1 MDDGSQ
7 LSGVKRAL
15 HWASWTRINTLKQM
29 SAERRHHR
37 PSPSLPSDRLV
48 DYMGLLKRLL
58 GDEPEPPQDVRSA
71 RDTRWVEDVER
82 FGDIR
87 VDVVGESHYQP
98 AIRAACNWKPGADTL
113 FHCVAELVPEP
124 TNPYDRNAIKVTI
137 DGACVGHL
145 SRQDAVTLGSA
156 VREAIK
162 RQGSGMCRAVI
173 AGRANSDTDNLGV
186 FLHLDAEFG

>member
-1 MDDGSQ
+1 MD
-7 LSGVKRAL
+7 
-15 HWASWTRINTLKQM
+15 
-29 SAERRHHR
+29 
-37 PSPSLPSDRLV
+37 
-48 DYMGLLKRLL
+48 
-58 GDEPEPPQDVRSA
+58 
-71 RDTRWVEDVER
+71 R

-113 FHCVAELVPEP
+113 FHCMAELVPEP

-145 SRQDAVTLGSA
+145 SRQDAMTLRPA

-162 RQGSGMCRAVI
+162 RQGSGICRAVI

-186 FLHLDAEFG
+186 FLHLDAEIH

>member
-1 MDDGSQ
+1 
-7 LSGVKRAL
+7 
-15 HWASWTRINTLKQM
+15 
-29 SAERRHHR
+29 
-37 PSPSLPSDRLV
+37 
-48 DYMGLLKRLL
+48 MGLLKRLL
-58 GDEPEPPQDVRSA
+58 GDEPEPQSSDVQSA
-71 RDTRWVEDVER
+71 SDTRWVEDVER

-98 AIRAACNWKPGADTL
+98 AIRSACDWKPGADTL
-113 FHCVAELVPEP
+113 FHCIAELAPEP

-145 SRQDAVTLGSA
+145 SRRDAVTLGPAIS
-156 VREAIK
+156 EAIK

-186 FLHLDAEFG
+186 FLHLDAEIG

>member
-1 MDDGSQ
+1 
-7 LSGVKRAL
+7 
-15 HWASWTRINTLKQM
+15 
-29 SAERRHHR
+29 
-37 PSPSLPSDRLV
+37 
-48 DYMGLLKRLL
+48 MGLLKRLL
-58 GDEPEPPQDVRSA
+58 GDRPEPPYQDVPSA
-71 RDTRWVEDVER
+71 RDTRWAEDVGR

-113 FHCVAELVPEP
+113 FDCVAELVPEP

-137 DGACVGHL
+137 DGTCVGHL
-145 SRQDAVTLGSA
+145 SRQDAVTLGPA

-186 FLHLDAEFG
+186 FLHLDAEIG

>member
-1 MDDGSQ
+1 
-7 LSGVKRAL
+7 
-15 HWASWTRINTLKQM
+15 
-29 SAERRHHR
+29 
-37 PSPSLPSDRLV
+37 
-48 DYMGLLKRLL
+48 MGLLKRLR
-58 GDEPEPPQDVRSA
+58 GDEPEPQSSDVQSA
-71 RDTRWVEDVER
+71 SDTRWVEDVER

-98 AIRAACNWKPGADTL
+98 AIRAACDWKPGADTL
-113 FHCVAELVPEP
+113 FHCMAELAPEP

-145 SRQDAVTLGSA
+145 SRRDAVTLGPAIS
-156 VREAIK
+156 EAIK

-186 FLHLDAEFG
+186 FLHLDAEIG